1 MKKRRVVVTGIGV
14 ITAFGTGKDVFWEA
28 VKSGKS
34 GVSRIQ
40 RFDASQLKCQIAGEC
55 PDFDPA
61 RYVESN
67 ELDRMDRVSQ
77 MAVSA
82 ASLAIDESRLAKNN
96 GETGMI
102 LGTALGGITSDDD
115 QHLLL
120 HSRGHRFVQ
129 PKAIPMIMY
138 NAPASHIAKRFG
150 LKGPGYTIST
160 ACASGSQAIGEA
172 YRLIKDGH
180 ANTMLAGGAD
190 APLSFGIFA
199 AWCALRVLSTR
210 NNDPATACRPFS
222 QDRDGMVLAEGAG
235 IVVLEELQ
243 SALKK
248 SSDIYCE
255 IIGYGSS
262 NDAHH
267 ITQPEVH
274 GEATAIRNAL
284 VDASI
289 STEDVDYINAH
300 GTATIANDVV
310 ETEAIKSAFGKRA
323 YSIPTSSTKSMTGH
337 SMGAAG
343 AIEFITCCLALQH
356 NIIPPTINYSVA
368 DPQCDLDYVPNT
380 TRHATIDIAVS
391 NSFGFGGVNA
401 VLGAKKYS
409 GR

>member
-1 MKKRRVVVTGIGV
+1 MKKRRVVVTGIGLV
-14 ITAFGTGKDVFWEA
+14 TAFGTGKEVFWEA

-40 RFDASQLKCQIAGEC
+40 RFDASQFKCQIAGEC

-77 MAVSA
+77 MAVTA
-82 ASLAIDESRLAKNN
+82 ASLAIEESRLSKNN
-96 GETGMI
+96 GQTGVI

-120 HSRGHRFVQ
+120 NSRGHRFVQ

-172 YRLIKDGH
+172 YRLIRDGY
-180 ANTMLAGGAD
+180 ASAMVAGGAD
-190 APLSFGIFA
+190 APLSFGIFT

-235 IVVLEELQ
+235 IIVLEELQ
-243 SALKK
+243 SALSK

-262 NDAHH
+262 NDVHH
-267 ITQPEVH
+267 ITQPEVD
-274 GEATAIRNAL
+274 GEAMAIQNAL
-284 VDASI
+284 DDASI

-300 GTATIANDVV
+300 GTATITNDFV
-310 ETEAIKSAFGKRA
+310 ETEAIKKIFGRRA

-343 AIEFITCCLALQH
+343 AIEFITCCLSLQYAL
-356 NIIPPTINYSVA
+356 IPPTINYLIP
-368 DPQCDLDYVPNT
+368 DPQCDLDYVPNNA
-380 TRHATIDIAVS
+380 RLKTIYTVIS
-391 NSFGFGGVNA
+391 NSFGFGGTNS
-401 VLGAKKYS
+401 VLVAKKYLV
-409 GR
+409 